1 MKKGMAFQTL
11 VAFILMIVVVLIVAM
26 IFYRGA
32 HSASQTSE
40 NKCEKCVASENEC
53 SLDEVPVR
61 GFGCYET
68 EYCCVK
74 QNI

>member
-11 VAFILMIVVVLIVAM
+11 VSFILMVVVVLMIAM
-26 IFYRGA
+26 IFYKGV
-32 HSASQTSE
+32 HNTSETSE
-40 NKCEKCVASENEC
+40 NKCSKCVSSESEC